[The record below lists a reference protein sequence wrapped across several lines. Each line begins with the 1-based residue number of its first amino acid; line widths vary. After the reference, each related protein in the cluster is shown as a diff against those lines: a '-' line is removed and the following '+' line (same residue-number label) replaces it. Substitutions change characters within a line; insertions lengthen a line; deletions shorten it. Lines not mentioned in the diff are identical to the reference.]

1 MAGLA
6 APAVVSMVPPMV
18 PPMVSPT
25 ADNPPS
31 QYQYVTAGRPM
42 HMHTDADA
50 ESVAVVP
57 MVTAV

>member
-6 APAVVSMVPPMV
+6 APAVASMV

-25 ADNPPS
+25 PDNPPS

-42 HMHTDADA
+42 HMHGDAHVVSA
-50 ESVAVVP
+50 TVVP